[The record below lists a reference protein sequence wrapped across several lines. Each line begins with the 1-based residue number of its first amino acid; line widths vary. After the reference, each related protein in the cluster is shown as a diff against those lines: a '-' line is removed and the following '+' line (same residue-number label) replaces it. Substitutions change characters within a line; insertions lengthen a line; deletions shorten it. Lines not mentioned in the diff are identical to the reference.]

1 MPTVGS
7 DYQLGDD
14 QADPPIL
21 WMVPR
26 PQSLTFTPTVTDG
39 ELDVAFGAGKS
50 QKIKSFGHDDYLVH
64 WLATR
69 SGTDLHVD
77 KSYERYTHHLIVR
90 NDGMRIRGLTDDADN
105 QTRWHP
111 PMTPGVMYCLDT
123 HSPHRVVRDP
133 RLADDA
139 GRGYKVQIAVD
150 RDQPLP
156 PEEAWRLLSPWLRHR
171 VADTVHTA
179 QRTAPKAR
187 TS

>member
-50 QKIKSFGHDDYLVH
+50 QKIKSFGHDDNLVH

-90 NDGMRIRGLTDDADN
+90 NDGMRIRGLTDDTDD

-111 PMTPGVMYCLDT
+111 PHDGRRHVLPRHPLATPRRKG
-123 HSPHRVVRDP
+123 PAARRQ
-133 RLADDA
+133 R
-139 GRGYKVQIAVD
+139 R
-150 RDQPLP
+150 
-156 PEEAWRLLSPWLRHR
+156 PWLQSPNRR
-171 VADTVHTA
+171 RSTP
-179 QRTAPKAR
+179 APPAR
-187 TS
+187 